1 MPIRHAT
8 EFREMTDSELAL
20 QLHNAHDE
28 LFRLRFQLATRK
40 QKNHQ
45 RVRIVK
51 REVARMLT
59 VARERELQALYDQY
73 MSLYNEAAALEEG
86 EMPETPAEGATVPL
100 APAEAAPAPRRR
112 GLFGRS

>member
-1 MPIRHAT
+1 MSIRHAS
-8 EFREMTDSELAL
+8 EFRELTDAELAV
-20 QLHNAHDE
+20 QLFNAHDE

-45 RVRIVK
+45 RVRLVK

-59 VARERELQALYDQY
+59 VVHERELQALYDQA
-73 MSLYNEAAALEEG
+73 LAWFHEDNAAED
-86 EMPETPAEGATVPL
+86 GA
-100 APAEAAPAPRRR
+100 APATDETTELSASAEEAPAPRRR